1 MTNCARQ
8 KRVRGQLVRVSRSR
22 RAGLVFS
29 VGRLHRSLRHVTPFR
44 IVSEGAAV
52 YLAAVLE
59 YLCAEVLI
67 LANAIARHHR
77 TARITPRHVLM
88 AIQEDEDVRGLLED
102 VVLPAVLPRRH
113 LARPPAS
120 PYAWPEQ
127 APSLAW
133 TCRFLDN

>member
-8 KRVRGQLVRVSRSR
+8 QRVRGQLVRVSRSR
-22 RAGLVFS
+22 RAGLVFP

-77 TARITPRHVLM
+77 TARITPRHVQM
-88 AIQEDEDVRGLLED
+88 AIQEDEDVRGLLD
-102 VVLPAVLPRRH
+102 VVQPYRYCTVDESSLPPVLC
-113 LARPPAS
+113 LARKK
-120 PYAWPEQ
+120 
-127 APSLAW
+127 
-133 TCRFLDN
+133 

>member
-8 KRVRGQLVRVSRSR
+8 QRVRGQLVRVSRSR
-22 RAGLVFS
+22 RAGLVFP

-88 AIQEDEDVRGLLED
+88 AIHCTTRSTRALLLRVVGLLQD
-102 VVLPAVLPRRH
+102 R
-113 LARPPAS
+113 RPPPQS
-120 PYAWPEQ
+120 SRPNP
-127 APSLAW
+127 
-133 TCRFLDN
+133 

>member
-1 MTNCARQ
+1 M
-8 KRVRGQLVRVSRSR
+8 
-22 RAGLVFS
+22 FP

-77 TARITPRHVLM
+77 TARITPRHVQM
-88 AIQEDEDVRGLLED
+88 AIQEDEDVRGLLD
-102 VVLPAVLPRRH
+102 VVQPYRYCTVDESSLPPVLC
-113 LARPPAS
+113 LARKK
-120 PYAWPEQ
+120 
-127 APSLAW
+127 
-133 TCRFLDN
+133 

>member
-77 TARITPRHVLM
+77 TARITPRQTPRPAAV
-88 AIQEDEDVRGLLED
+88 AAELLNLVPRYLRFD
-102 VVLPAVLPRRH
+102 TPAGPGSR
-113 LARPPAS
+113 
-120 PYAWPEQ
+120 Q
-127 APSLAW
+127 
-133 TCRFLDN
+133 TD